1 MEAENDKG
9 NLVHCIYSSVET
21 VEFSQDDILSLLE
34 KARLNNSTL
43 GITGMLL
50 YDSGSFFQVL
60 EGAPEKVTSL
70 LEVIQKDKRHDKV
83 VKIIY
88 EDIEERDFSEWTMG
102 FSGFTRQEL
111 MNIEGMNDFFQSNKY
126 YTDLDEGRAKMLLK
140 AFKDGKWRASIR

>member
-1 MEAENDKG
+1 MEAENDKE

>member
-1 MEAENDKG
+1 METENDKE

-111 MNIEGMNDFFQSNKY
+111 MSIEGMNDFFQSNKY